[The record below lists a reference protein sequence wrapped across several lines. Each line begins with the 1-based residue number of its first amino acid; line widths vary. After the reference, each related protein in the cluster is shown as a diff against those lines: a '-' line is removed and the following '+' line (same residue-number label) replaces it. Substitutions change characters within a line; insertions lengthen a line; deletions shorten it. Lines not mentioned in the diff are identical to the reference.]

1 MTKLEEIEYH
11 RIKAQISGTLA
22 RHIGA
27 PNAVGMGELYESVFG
42 APWTHRINDTRRLRT
57 YITILR
63 REGMPICSRSTPDGG
78 GYYLPAGGSE
88 LVDYLRKSKTR
99 ALRILAR
106 VAKIQKIALPEL
118 LGQMRLEMGTEGAH
132 GEAA

>member
-63 REGMPICSRSTPDGG
+63 REGMPICSTARKEGG
-78 GYYLPAGGSE
+78 GYYLPAGSSE
-88 LVDYLRKSKTR
+88 LVQYLRRSKVR
-99 ALRILAR
+99 ALRILSR
-106 VAKIQKIALPEL
+106 VARIQKISMPEL
-118 LGQMRLEMGTEGAH
+118 LGQMRLEMEG
-132 GEAA
+132 GNDEAA